1 MSSTTETTSA
11 TTRVGMTTSGPPA
24 DAFDGTWHDIDGLS
38 VFCADTAPA
47 TSTRPTVVAVHG
59 IPESS
64 FAWRD
69 VAAAVGDNA
78 RMVLPDLPGF
88 GRSDKPANYDYSLAR
103 QSRLLEALLDRV
115 VPQAPIHLAVHDIGG
130 PVGLMWAMRNPD
142 RVASLLI
149 LNTTLFHERFRPPAM
164 ALTSLVPVIGPRAV
178 AATLSRESDF
188 KRRFLRPCAR
198 PINPATLD
206 VLYDPYRQPDACR
219 AAALTWS
226 AYKRGLGDFVRAR
239 RALRRITAATTILFG
254 ARDPY
259 CTPASAR
266 AFASRIPNARLRLL
280 DDVGHFTPTE
290 APTEVADELK
300 SLLQRAQ

>member
-1 MSSTTETTSA
+1 MSSTTGAMTA
-11 TTRVGMTTSGPPA
+11 TTRFGMTTSGTPA
-24 DAFDGTWHDIDGLS
+24 DAFDGTRHDIDGLS
-38 VFCADTAPA
+38 VFCADTAP
-47 TSTRPTVVAVHG
+47 TTRTRPTVVAVHG

-69 VAAAVGDNA
+69 VAAEIGDGA
-78 RMVLPDLPGF
+78 RMIVPDLPGF

-103 QSRLLEALLDRV
+103 QSRLLEALLQRV
-115 VPQAPIHLAVHDIGG
+115 APEAPIHLAVHDIGG
-130 PVGLMWAMRNPD
+130 PIGLMWALRNPD

-164 ALTSLVPVIGPRAV
+164 ALTALAPVIGPRAV
-178 AATLSRESDF
+178 AATLSRESEF

-198 PINPATLD
+198 PIDPATLD
-206 VLYDPYRQPDACR
+206 KLYDPYRQPDTCR

-226 AYKRGLGDFVRAR
+226 AYKRGIGDLVRAR
-239 RALRRITAATTILFG
+239 KALPRIAAPTTVLFG

-259 CTPASAR
+259 CTPGSAR

-290 APTEVADELK
+290 APIEVADELK
-300 SLLQRAQ
+300 SLLQRA

>member
-1 MSSTTETTSA
+1 
-11 TTRVGMTTSGPPA
+11 MTTSGTPA
-24 DAFDGTWHDIDGLS
+24 DAFDGTRHDIDGLS
-38 VFCADTAPA
+38 VFCADTAP
-47 TSTRPTVVAVHG
+47 TTRTRPTVVAVHG

-69 VAAAVGDNA
+69 VAAEIGDSA
-78 RMVLPDLPGF
+78 RMIVPDLPGF
-88 GRSDKPANYDYSLAR
+88 GRSDKPAKYDYSLAR
-103 QSRLLEALLDRV
+103 QSRLLEALLQRV
-115 VPQAPIHLAVHDIGG
+115 VPEAPIHLAVHDIGG
-130 PVGLMWAMRNPD
+130 PIGLMWALRNPD

-164 ALTSLVPVIGPRAV
+164 ALTALAPVIGPRAV

-198 PINPATLD
+198 PIDPATLD
-206 VLYDPYRQPDACR
+206 KLYDPYRQPDTCR

-226 AYKRGLGDFVRAR
+226 AYKRGVGDLVRAR
-239 RALRRITAATTILFG
+239 KALPRIAAPTTVLFG

-259 CTPASAR
+259 CTPGSAR

-290 APTEVADELK
+290 GPIEVADELK
-300 SLLQRAQ
+300 SLLQRA

>member
-1 MSSTTETTSA
+1 MSSTTGAMTA
-11 TTRVGMTTSGPPA
+11 TTRFGMTTSGTPA
-24 DAFDGTWHDIDGLS
+24 DAFDGTRHDIDGLS
-38 VFCADTAPA
+38 VFCADTAP
-47 TSTRPTVVAVHG
+47 TTRTRPTVVAVHG

-69 VAAAVGDNA
+69 VAAEIGDGA
-78 RMVLPDLPGF
+78 RMIVPDLPGF

-103 QSRLLEALLDRV
+103 QSRLLEALLQRV
-115 VPQAPIHLAVHDIGG
+115 APEAPIHLAVHDIGG
-130 PVGLMWAMRNPD
+130 PIGLMWALRNPD
-142 RVASLLI
+142 RVTSLLI

-164 ALTSLVPVIGPRAV
+164 ALTALAPVIGPRAV
-178 AATLSRESDF
+178 AATLSRESEF

-198 PINPATLD
+198 PIDPATLD
-206 VLYDPYRQPDACR
+206 KLYDPYRQPDTCR

-226 AYKRGLGDFVRAR
+226 AYKRGIGDLVRAR
-239 RALRRITAATTILFG
+239 KALPRIAAPTTVLFG

-259 CTPASAR
+259 CTPGSAR

-290 APTEVADELK
+290 APIEVADELK
-300 SLLQRAQ
+300 SLLQRAR

>member
-1 MSSTTETTSA
+1 
-11 TTRVGMTTSGPPA
+11 MTTSGTPS
-24 DAFDGTWHDIDGLS
+24 DAFDGTRYDNDGLG
-38 VFCADTAPA
+38 VFCVDTAPT

-69 VAAAVGDNA
+69 VAAEIGDSA
-78 RMVLPDLPGF
+78 RMVIPDLPGF

-103 QSRLLEALLDRV
+103 QSRLLEALLERV
-115 VPQAPIHLAVHDIGG
+115 VPEAPIHLAVHDIGG

-149 LNTTLFHERFRPPAM
+149 LNTTLFLELFRPPRA
-164 ALTSLVPVIGPRAV
+164 ALMSLVPVIGPRAV
-178 AATLSRESDF
+178 AATLSREGDF
-188 KRRFLRPCAR
+188 KSGFLRACAR
-198 PINPATLD
+198 PIDPATLD
-206 VLYDPYRQPDACR
+206 ALYAPYRQPDTCR
-219 AAALTWS
+219 AAALTWA
-226 AYKRGLGDFVRAR
+226 AYRRGLGAAARAR
-239 RALRRITAATTILFG
+239 RELPRITAPTTVLFG

-266 AFASRIPNARLRLL
+266 AFASRIPNARLCLL

-290 APTEVADELK
+290 APIEVADELK
-300 SLLQRAQ
+300 ILLQRAH

>member
-1 MSSTTETTSA
+1 
-11 TTRVGMTTSGPPA
+11 MTTSGTPS
-24 DAFDGTWHDIDGLS
+24 DAFDGTRHDIDGLS
-38 VFCADTAPA
+38 VFCADTAP
-47 TSTRPTVVAVHG
+47 TISTRPTVVAVHG

-69 VAAAVGDNA
+69 VAAQVGVSA
-78 RMVLPDLPGF
+78 RMVIPDLPGF

-103 QSRLLEALLDRV
+103 QSRLLEALLERV
-115 VPQAPIHLAVHDIGG
+115 VPEAPIHLAVHDIGG

-142 RVASLLI
+142 RLASLLI
-149 LNTTLFHERFRPPAM
+149 HNTTLFLELFRPPRA
-164 ALTSLVPVIGPRAV
+164 ALMSLVPVIGPRAV

-188 KRRFLRPCAR
+188 KRGFLRACAR
-198 PINPATLD
+198 PFDPATLD
-206 VLYDPYRQPDACR
+206 ELYDPYRQPDTCR

-226 AYKRGLGDFVRAR
+226 AYKRGFGEFVRAR
-239 RALRRITAATTILFG
+239 RALPRITAPTTVLFG

-266 AFASRIPNARLRLL
+266 AFASRIANARLRLL

-300 SLLQRAQ
+300 ILLQRAQ

>member
-1 MSSTTETTSA
+1 
-11 TTRVGMTTSGPPA
+11 MTTSGTPA
-24 DAFDGTWHDIDGLS
+24 DAFDGSRHDIDGLS

-64 FAWRD
+64 LAWRD
-69 VAAAVGDNA
+69 VAAAVGDSA
-78 RMVLPDLPGF
+78 RMVIPDLPGF

-103 QSRLLEALLDRV
+103 QSRLLETVLERV
-115 VPQAPIHLAVHDIGG
+115 VPEAPIHLAVHDIGG
-130 PVGLMWAMRNPD
+130 PVGLLWALRNPD
-142 RVASLLI
+142 RLASLLI
-149 LNTTLFHERFRPPAM
+149 LNTTLFLELFRPPRV
-164 ALTSLVPVIGPRAV
+164 ALIAQVPVVGPRAV
-178 AATLSRESDF
+178 AATLSRKSDF
-188 KRRFLRPCAR
+188 KRVILRASAR
-198 PINPATLD
+198 SIDPATLE

-226 AYKRGLGDFVRAR
+226 ALPRGFGDFFVRAR
-239 RALRRITAATTILFG
+239 RALPRITAPTTVLFG
-254 ARDPY
+254 ARDRT

-300 SLLQRAQ
+300 NLLQRAQ

>member
-1 MSSTTETTSA
+1 MSSTTGAMTA
-11 TTRVGMTTSGPPA
+11 TTRFGMTTSGTPA
-24 DAFDGTWHDIDGLS
+24 DAFDGTRHDIDGLS
-38 VFCADTAPA
+38 VFCADTAP
-47 TSTRPTVVAVHG
+47 TTRTRPTVVAVHG

-69 VAAAVGDNA
+69 VAAEIGDSA
-78 RMVLPDLPGF
+78 RMIVPDLPGF

-103 QSRLLEALLDRV
+103 QSRLLESLLQRV
-115 VPQAPIHLAVHDIGG
+115 VPEAPIHLAVHDIGG
-130 PVGLMWAMRNPD
+130 PIGLMWALRNPD
-142 RVASLLI
+142 RVTSLLI

-164 ALTSLVPVIGPRAV
+164 ALTALAPVIGPRAV
-178 AATLSRESDF
+178 AATLSRESEF

-198 PINPATLD
+198 PIDPATLD
-206 VLYDPYRQPDACR
+206 KLYDPYRQPDTCR

-226 AYKRGLGDFVRAR
+226 AYKRGIGDLVRAR
-239 RALRRITAATTILFG
+239 KALPRIAAPTTVLFG

-259 CTPASAR
+259 CTPGSAR

-290 APTEVADELK
+290 APIEVADELK
-300 SLLQRAQ
+300 SLLQRA

>member
-1 MSSTTETTSA
+1 
-11 TTRVGMTTSGPPA
+11 MTTSGTPA
-24 DAFDGTWHDIDGLS
+24 DAFDGSRHDIDGLS
-38 VFCADTAPA
+38 VFCVDTAPA
-47 TSTRPTVVAVHG
+47 TSARPTVVAVHG

-64 FAWRD
+64 LAWRD
-69 VAAAVGDNA
+69 VAAAVGDSA
-78 RMVLPDLPGF
+78 RMVIPDLPGF

-103 QSRLLEALLDRV
+103 QSRLLEAVLERV
-115 VPQAPIHLAVHDIGG
+115 VPEAPIHLAVHDIGG
-130 PVGLMWAMRNPD
+130 PVGLMWAIRNPD
-142 RVASLLI
+142 RLASLLI
-149 LNTTLFHERFRPPAM
+149 LNTTLFLELFRPPRV
-164 ALTSLVPVIGPRAV
+164 ALISLVPVVGPRAV

-188 KRRFLRPCAR
+188 KRVILRPCAR
-198 PINPATLD
+198 SIDPATLD
-206 VLYDPYRQPDACR
+206 AFYDPYRQPDACR

-226 AYKRGLGDFVRAR
+226 AFRRGFAAVTRAR
-239 RALRRITAATTILFG
+239 RALPRITAPTTVLFG

-290 APTEVADELK
+290 APSEVADELK

>member
-1 MSSTTETTSA
+1 
-11 TTRVGMTTSGPPA
+11 MTTSGTPA
-24 DAFDGTWHDIDGLS
+24 DAFDGSRHDIDGLS
-38 VFCADTAPA
+38 VFCVDTAPA
-47 TSTRPTVVAVHG
+47 TSSRPTVVAVHG

-64 FAWRD
+64 LAWRD
-69 VAAAVGDNA
+69 VAAAVSDSA
-78 RMVLPDLPGF
+78 RMIIPDLPGF

-103 QSRLLEALLDRV
+103 QSRLLEAVLERV
-115 VPQAPIHLAVHDIGG
+115 VPEAPIHLAVHDIGG
-130 PVGLMWAMRNPD
+130 PVGLMWAIRNPD
-142 RVASLLI
+142 RLASLLI
-149 LNTTLFHERFRPPAM
+149 LNTTLFLELFRPPRV
-164 ALTSLVPVIGPRAV
+164 ALISQVPVVGPRVV

-188 KRRFLRPCAR
+188 KRVIQRPCAR
-198 PINPATLD
+198 SIDPATLD
-206 VLYDPYRQPDACR
+206 ALYDPYRQADACR

-226 AYKRGLGDFVRAR
+226 AIKRGFGFFVRTR
-239 RALRRITAATTILFG
+239 RALPRITAPTTVLFG
-254 ARDPY
+254 ARDPH